1 MYKLEFIGCFFT
13 VFILM
18 VANSGGLG
26 GGGVIIPISLAFYKF
41 DTRESIAMSN
51 VSVFFSSLVR
61 FILIMQKRHPLKGFG
76 VVVDYNIATLMLPS
90 IMVGANLG
98 VIFNLLLPEIIITV
112 GFSIVLILLFIRT
125 MRKA

>member
-13 VFILM
+13 IFIIM

-26 GGGVIIPISLAFYKF
+26 GGGVVIPISLAFYKF

-61 FILIMQKRHPLKGFG
+61 FILIL
-76 VVVDYNIATLMLPS
+76 
-90 IMVGANLG
+90 
-98 VIFNLLLPEIIITV
+98 
-112 GFSIVLILLFIRT
+112 
-125 MRKA
+125 

>member
-1 MYKLEFIGCFFT
+1 
-13 VFILM
+13 M

-61 FILIMQKRHPLKGFG
+61 FLLIMKKRHPLKGFG
-76 VVVDYNIATLMLPS
+76 VLVDYNIATLMLPS
-90 IMVGANLG
+90 IMVGATCG
-98 VIFNLLLPEIIITV
+98 VIFNLILPEIVITV
-112 GFSIVLILLFIRT
+112 GFSVVLILLFIRT
-125 MRKA
+125 VRKAQDLYR